1 MLYPWEKDPVKA
13 LQADFAFAIGHT
25 AILVRSSNPELRMVI
40 NTERGQKLP
49 IGEGIFTDGTTIEL
63 QDIGM
68 PQPSVPTMTVQE
80 LIQVVMD
87 KARELGLELA

>member
-1 MLYPWEKDPVKA
+1 MLYPWEKPSIEA
-13 LQADFAFAIGHT
+13 LQADFAFAIRHT
-25 AILVRSSNPELRMVI
+25 AILVRSSNPELRMVV

-68 PQPSVPTMTVQE
+68 PQPNCPVMTVQE
-80 LIQVVMD
+80 LIQAVMD
-87 KARELGLELA
+87 KAKELGLELA